1 MENGILKL
9 LSKKQFSLN
18 NKKVSILGDSISTLE
33 GWNPSGYNV
42 FYKDEICFESDVYN
56 YFDTWW
62 GQVIDYFN
70 CTLLANNSWS
80 GSRVTKLPARAEL
93 FPSGCSSERINEL
106 SSANEKPDIIFIA
119 LGDNDWANGAKLHK
133 CHIPEESFA
142 DAYQIMLQKIKK
154 AYPKAQIYCF
164 NLFTTFIP
172 NRPTFVFPK
181 IYQGNNIEDYNMLIA
196 KLASKNKCRLVDIYS
211 RRISISTIDGSHPDK
226 EGMTVLARIITRE
239 LMNIS

>member
-1 MENGILKL
+1 MKRGILNL
-9 LSKKQFSLN
+9 FPKKQFSLE
-18 NKKVSILGDSISTLE
+18 NKRVSILGDSISTLE
-33 GWNPSGYNV
+33 GWNPEGYNV

-56 YFDTWW
+56 YSDTWW
-62 GQVIDYFN
+62 GQVIDYFS

-80 GSRVTKLPARAEL
+80 GSRVAKLPFRTEL
-93 FPSGCSSERINEL
+93 FPSGCSSERINGL
-106 SSANEKPDIIFIA
+106 SKANENPDIIFIA
-119 LGDNDWANGAKLHK
+119 LGDNDWANGSKLHK
-133 CHIPEESFA
+133 CSIPEESFE

-181 IYQGNNIEDYNMLIA
+181 IYQGNNIIDYNRLIA

-239 LMNIS
+239 LMNLS